1 MPRLADLLRRAARRN
16 LVPQADL
23 PAQQSNN
30 CVRAVVPSQNLLRLK
45 NLVIPG
51 AFASETTKI
60 LLRMKY

>member
-1 MPRLADLLRRAARRN
+1 
-16 LVPQADL
+16 
-23 PAQQSNN
+23 
-30 CVRAVVPSQNLLRLK
+30 VRAVVPSQNLLRLK